1 MSPSTKLFRT
11 HTILETTQVSAL
23 TNVVLSGWV
32 QRRRD
37 LGSIVFVDLRDRSG
51 IIQLV
56 FDRAKGT
63 PDAVM
68 AQAELLRN
76 ESVLT
81 VKGTLVERAESAVN
95 PKIPTGRIEITVL
108 EMEVLNEAK
117 NPPFY
122 IQDGIDVDETVRLRY
137 RYLDLRRPEMQN
149 ILMLRHKV
157 IREFRRF
164 LDDSAFIE
172 VETPILTK
180 STPEGAR
187 DYLVPSRLQA
197 GEFYALPQSPQLF
210 KQLLMVAGMER
221 YYQVARCFRDEDL
234 RADRQPEFTQLDI
247 EQSFIPLETFQSMME
262 QMMQKVFKTVL
273 DVDIPLPFQRITYR
287 EAMERYGSDKP
298 DLRFE
303 MAMSDLGSIV
313 KDVDFRVFQDA
324 LSNGGVV
331 KAIVAPSCAG
341 YSRKQL
347 DELTAFVATYG
358 LKGLA
363 TIAVQDGG
371 LKSSLSKFFTTEQ
384 LEEIVQATGAG
395 TGDLILIAAA
405 KRSVVLQALGALRLK
420 LGYSLGLANPEEFRF
435 AWVTEFPLVSYDEE
449 QGRFVA
455 EHHPFTMPMW
465 EDLDKLDSDP
475 GSVRAEAYDMVL
487 NGFELGGGSMRIY
500 RRDIQERMFKTLGF
514 TPEQAYAQFGFL
526 LDAFE
531 YGTPPHGGIAFGID
545 RLVMIMGRGKSLR
558 DCIAFPKTSSGT
570 DLMIDAPSEASEE
583 QLATLQ
589 IAVRKPQK
597 SQKQEVNS

>member
-1 MSPSTKLFRT
+1 MSEQPSTHLYRT
-11 HTILETTQVSAL
+11 HTVIETTQVANG
-23 TNVVLSGWV
+23 TTVVLSGWV

-63 PDAVM
+63 PVEVM
-68 AQAELLRN
+68 TQAELLRN

-81 VKGTLVERAESAVN
+81 VQGVVVERAENAVN
-95 PKIPTGRIEITVL
+95 TKIPTGRLEMTVL
-108 EMEVLNEAK
+108 DLEVLNEAK

-122 IQDGIDVDETVRLRY
+122 IQDGIDVDEMVRLRY

-149 ILMLRHKV
+149 ILLLRHKV
-157 IREFRRF
+157 VREFRRF
-164 LDDSAFIE
+164 LDNQLFVE
-172 VETPILTK
+172 VETPMLTK

-187 DYLVPSRLQA
+187 DYLVPSRLQP

-210 KQLLMVAGMER
+210 KQLLMVSGMER

-247 EQSFIPLETFQSMME
+247 EQSFMPLERFQALME
-262 QMMQKVFKTVL
+262 QMMQGVFRTVL
-273 DVDIPLPFQRITYR
+273 GVDIPAPFQRITYK

-303 MAMSDLGSIV
+303 MAMTDLGPIV
-313 KDVDFRVFQDA
+313 QDVEFRVFQDA
-324 LSNGGVV
+324 LASGGVV
-331 KAIVAPSCAG
+331 KALVAPGCAG
-341 YSRKQL
+341 YSRKQVE
-347 DELTAFVATYG
+347 ELTGFVATYG

-363 TIAVQDGG
+363 TITVQEEG
-371 LKSSLSKFFTTEQ
+371 LKSSLSKFFSPEK
-384 LEEIVQATGAG
+384 LAEMVQATGAQQ
-395 TGDLILIAAA
+395 GDLVLIAAA

-420 LGYSLGLANPEEFRF
+420 LGYALGLANPDEFRF
-435 AWVTEFPLVSYDEE
+435 AWVTEFPLVSYDEDE
-449 QGRFVA
+449 GRFVA

-465 EDLDKLDSDP
+465 EDLEKLESDP
-475 GSVRAEAYDMVL
+475 GSVRAQAYDMVL
-487 NGFELGGGSMRIY
+487 NGYELGGGSMRIY
-500 RRDIQERMFKTLGF
+500 RRDIQERMFRTLGF
-514 TPEQAYAQFGFL
+514 TPEQAYEQFGFL

-570 DLMIDAPSEASEE
+570 DLMIDAPAEAAPE
-583 QLATLQ
+583 QLATLN
-589 IAVRKPQK
+589 IAIQRPQRQGVK
-597 SQKQEVNS
+597 S